1 MQGSAAIKKCKER
14 RVNHLQAEQFSLIQR
29 AASGDSAAFEALVM
43 PHEKMMYALALR
55 LCREPEDAKD
65 CMQEAMLRIYRSLS
79 SFRGDSSLST
89 WIYRI
94 VNNVCLDCHR
104 RRKVRAAESLDQL
117 SEDGWNPSDPQLGP
131 EASLENQMLKAALA
145 RGIRALPDGIREAV
159 IMRDV
164 NGLSYE
170 EIAETLDINIGT
182 VKSRIN
188 RGREKLRN
196 FLQESGELS

>member
-1 MQGSAAIKKCKER
+1 MQSE
-14 RVNHLQAEQFSLIQR
+14 LQAEQAVLLRR
-29 AASGDSAAFEALVM
+29 AAAGDSAAFEALVM
-43 PHEKMMYALALR
+43 PHERMMYALALR

-65 CMQEAMLRIYRSLS
+65 CLQEAMLRIYRSLGA
-79 SFRGDSSLST
+79 FRGDSSLST

-94 VNNVCLDCHR
+94 VNNVCLDSHR
-104 RRKVRAAESLDQL
+104 RKKVRAAESLDEL
-117 SEDGWNPSDPQLGP
+117 SEEGWNPMDGQPGP
-131 EASLENQMLKAALA
+131 ERSLENKMLREALK
-145 RGIRALPDGIREAV
+145 RGIKALPDGIRQAV

-170 EIAETLDINIGT
+170 EISESLGINIGT

-196 FLQESGELS
+196 YLQSTGELT